1 MYLRA
6 AATNC
11 VCWRTSFTCLVLL
24 VCMGVVTGNTAPS
37 GLVDSFNVLPNL
49 LRPQLMERLE
59 SEASGV
65 FTYSCG
71 HWCDS
76 EVGLLRKRI
85 AEQLHLDLTQLGDVR
100 LEETAQ
106 LDPSLHASWAGV
118 AVAYLT
124 TPDESHGM
132 MLVNADGS
140 RTDVVGSHEWQSLL
154 GSVVVMPSV
163 SKAIFRSRVKLL
175 IIPVLLKARPFWEY
189 YISKGLWEAL
199 VSTHCTGS
207 FLGLD
212 FFRSHTRYPHFWH
225 ACVWGCF
232 GSAALTFLA
241 MPLFWRPMLCLVEAI
256 ESRIETNQLQKP
268 HSVPLPRGPTLLE
281 KLSSDA
287 CMPFDLAV

>member
-1 MYLRA
+1 MCSYNQA
-6 AATNC
+6 GA
-11 VCWRTSFTCLVLL
+11 VVLL
-24 VCMGVVTGNTAPS
+24 ACA
-37 GLVDSFNVLPNL
+37 GLTSEVHALALEHEYSKVLKGL
-49 LRPQLMERLE
+49 LKPQLLERFE
-59 SEASGV
+59 HETNDP